1 MRTLAIFA
9 INYDQ
14 LEHSFYLCFTGWTV
28 APKCLFPLRPSFV
41 KIMPSWALSSTVPW
55 NFSQC
60 LPAKQSK
67 HESPLFSQSCCSR
80 AFYSCSIT
88 AKYCIKTAHIQL
100 KKKNENVVILVVY
113 CRVMSLLDSTPHSG
127 SNLHYAHS
135 PMPPNATYC
144 CQVIVLVPK

>member
-67 HESPLFSQSCCSR
+67 HESPLFSQSCCSC

-100 KKKNENVVILVVY
+100 KKKMKTLSYYSCIAGWCLCWIAPRIQVQTCTMLTHP
-113 CRVMSLLDSTPHSG
+113 CH
-127 SNLHYAHS
+127 
-135 PMPPNATYC
+135 PMPPTAAR
-144 CQVIVLVPK
+144 